1 MYSKF
6 KYQNDRFGFAAP
18 FLLGAVTGG
27 VAGAAFSSYPRP
39 YQYNNF
45 IIHIHHIHI
54 IIKIKNPLIGF

>member
-27 VAGAAFSSYPRP
+27 VAGAAFTSYPKP
-39 YQYNNF
+39 YQYNNYYYPTYPY
-45 IIHIHHIHI
+45 
-54 IIKIKNPLIGF
+54 NPYNYYY